1 MVGLGR
7 FELPTS
13 PLSGVRSNQLS
24 YRPGTRIQ
32 NILRAGLVALLPT
45 GSVRIQPAPEL
56 SRKVSRT
63 QLNMRSDYVA
73 LTIVQTR
80 KRKREGLVQAHAGL
94 PKQAG
99 MVLGPALPTQRLVK
113 TGACNRRALK

>member
-24 YRPGTRIQ
+24 YRPGTRI
-32 NILRAGLVALLPT
+32 LEPYCRSGPDCLLCCRMDFTHPAL
-45 GSVRIQPAPEL
+45 EL

-63 QLNMRSDYVA
+63 QLNMRNGYAVM
-73 LTIVQTR
+73 TIVKTG
-80 KRKREGLVQAHAGL
+80 KRKREGLAQAHACP
-94 PKQAG
+94 PKRTG
-99 MVLGPALPTQRLVK
+99 MVLGNVTVK
-113 TGACNRRALK
+113 LNGS

>member
-24 YRPGTRIQ
+24 YRPDATPSTSLVRIQ
-32 NILRAGLVALLPT
+32 EEADAQAALLPGFASFIEVKP
-45 GSVRIQPAPEL
+45 GSEL

-63 QLNMRSDYVA
+63 QLNVHSSYAAIDHR
-73 LTIVQTR
+73 
-80 KRKREGLVQAHAGL
+80 
-94 PKQAG
+94 
-99 MVLGPALPTQRLVK
+99 
-113 TGACNRRALK
+113 C

>member
-24 YRPGTRIQ
+24 YRPGIR
-32 NILRAGLVALLPT
+32 NRNVLRT
-45 GSVRIQPAPEL
+45 GSLAPLPRRLVIGAALEL

-63 QLNMRSDYVA
+63 QLNTRSSYA
-73 LTIVQTR
+73 AMTIV
-80 KRKREGLVQAHAGL
+80 
-94 PKQAG
+94 KQDCEKE
-99 MVLGPALPTQRLVK
+99 MV
-113 TGACNRRALK
+113 

>member
-24 YRPGTRIQ
+24 YRPGTRIR
-32 NILRAGLVALLPT
+32 NAMLSHRAGLLALLA
-45 GSVRIQPAPEL
+45 GPAMALLRHARARPLEL

-63 QLNMRSDYVA
+63 QLNMRMGYA
-73 LTIVQTR
+73 QMTIVKTG
-80 KRKREGLVQAHAGL
+80 KRKREGLVQAH
-94 PKQAG
+94 P
-99 MVLGPALPTQRLVK
+99 
-113 TGACNRRALK
+113 